1 MPRDELYRIRVDRK
15 ELDHLITV
23 LLRRYT
29 GLFSDFAA
37 IDEDELAHLS
47 GYTVAVCMN
56 FLRNCGSCTSSAT
69 FRAEEVRC

>member
-47 GYTVAVCMN
+47 GYTVARLHEL
-56 FLRNCGSCTSSAT
+56 FKKLWRCTSSAT